1 MNFNYNIDNYD
12 KNELREMFELP
23 ENYDENMLDSKEI
36 KLRESIL
43 KDKNVGENTQA
54 KVLNFL
60 FKAKNVLLVNSEKQL
75 DNTKH
80 NNYENSNDYVNKQ
93 LLKKYDDVYNVK
105 LDRQRKTA
113 LVTTDEHMIQTKNR
127 DTPYVVSYPSESFP
141 GDVNPIRRRIRR
153 VNLVVDTRFR
163 DNYYNSAS
171 TNFNFQVPMVLERV
185 LSMQLTGIEFPLSYN
200 VISKQY
206 NNNFFSIIITNNEG
220 VSEGKVITIPDGNYD
235 YDSFPLILKTQLLA
249 IGSPFKYLNFVIN
262 ISSGVNCASSGSGTR
277 QMMVGF
283 DSTTPQDVID
293 SISSFEL
300 NFQADRYGNED
311 RTTPL
316 TLKLGW
322 LMGFR
327 NGIYTNG
334 KNYVSEGCVDLVGPK
349 YLYLVIDDFN
359 NNNNNGLYYGAF
371 NSSILNKNIIARIT
385 LTTKLFNVLIPDN
398 TGLITLQRE
407 YYGPVNIRNF
417 QIQVLDEFGRVFD
430 LNYMDFSFC
439 LAFTIGYEKN

>member
-1 MNFNYNIDNYD
+1 MNFDYNIDNYD
-12 KNELREMFELP
+12 RNELREMFELP
-23 ENYDENMLDSKEI
+23 DNYDENMVDIKET

-43 KDKNVGENTQA
+43 KDKNVNENTQA

-60 FKAKNVLLVNSEKQL
+60 FKARNILLINNEQQDNNIKNNDDNSDYLNKELLS
-75 DNTKH
+75 
-80 NNYENSNDYVNKQ
+80 
-93 LLKKYDDVYNVK
+93 KYNDVYNVGQSK
-105 LDRQRKTA
+105 QIKTE
-113 LVTTDEHMIQTKNR
+113 LISDDGHMIQSRGK
-127 DTPYVVSYPSESFP
+127 DVPYVVSYPSDSFP

-153 VNLVVDTRFR
+153 TNLVVDTRFR
-163 DNYYNSAS
+163 ENYYNSAS
-171 TNFNFQVPMVLERV
+171 TNFNFQLPMVLEHV

-220 VSEGKVITIPDGNYD
+220 VSEGHVISIPDGNYD
-235 YDSFPLILKTQLLA
+235 YDSLPLIIKTQLLSL
-249 IGSPFKYLNFVIN
+249 GSPFKYLNFVVN
-262 ISSGVNCASSGSGTR
+262 ISSGVNFASNGTGTR

-283 DSTTPQDVID
+283 DSTTPEDVIK
-293 SISSFEL
+293 SISNLEL

-311 RTTPL
+311 KTTPL

-334 KNYVSEGCVDLVGPK
+334 NNYVSEGCVDLVGPK

-385 LTTKLFNVLIPDN
+385 LNAKLFNVLLTSD
-398 TGLITLQRE
+398 TSLLTLQRE

-417 QIQVLDEFGRVFD
+417 QIQVLDEFGRIFD

-439 LAFTIGYEKN
+439 LAFTIGYEK

>member
-1 MNFNYNIDNYD
+1 MNFDYNIDNYD
-12 KNELREMFELP
+12 RNELREMFELP
-23 ENYDENMLDSKEI
+23 DNYDKNMVDIKET

-43 KDKNVGENTQA
+43 KDKNVTENTQA

-60 FKAKNVLLVNSEKQL
+60 FKAKNILLINNEQQDNNMKNNDDNS
-75 DNTKH
+75 
-80 NNYENSNDYVNKQ
+80 DYVNKE
-93 LLKKYDDVYNVK
+93 LLSKYDDVYNIVK
-105 LDRQRKTA
+105 NKQNKTE
-113 LVTTDEHMIQTKNR
+113 LISDGIHMVQTNTR
-127 DTPYVVSYPSESFP
+127 DIPYVVSYPSENFP
-141 GDVNPIRRRIRR
+141 SDINPIRRRIRR
-153 VNLVVDTRFR
+153 TNLIVDTRFR
-163 DNYYNSAS
+163 ENYYNSAS
-171 TNFNFQVPMVLERV
+171 TNFNFQLPMVLEHV

-200 VISKQY
+200 VVSKQY

-235 YDSFPLILKTQLLA
+235 YDSLPLIIKTQLLA
-249 IGSPFKYLNFVIN
+249 IGSPFKYLNFVVN
-262 ISSGVNCASSGSGTR
+262 ISSGVNFASNGTGTR

-283 DSTTPQDVID
+283 DSTTPEDVIK
-293 SISSFEL
+293 SISNLEL

-311 RTTPL
+311 KTTPL

-334 KNYVSEGCVDLVGPK
+334 NNYVSEACVDLVGPK

-371 NSSILNKNIIARIT
+371 NSSILNKNIIARIS
-385 LTTKLFNVLIPDN
+385 LNAKLFNVLISSDTN
-398 TGLITLQRE
+398 LLTLQRE

-417 QIQVLDEFGRVFD
+417 QIQVLDEFGRIFD

-439 LAFTIGYEKN
+439 LAFTIGYEK